1 MDFISQLHKKIE
13 FVDEI
18 LNKYMPGEEHILRRF
33 LRP

>member
-18 LNKYMPGEEHILRRF
+18 LNKYMPGEGNIS
-33 LRP
+33 